1 MKARHEL
8 TDEEESRKKNEHNC
22 YIFLH
27 SPRMVSIFFITS
39 PRGRGGGGGE
49 KKRKRRERGGIERG
63 RKRGGKGQ
71 RGRGWRGRETQR
83 DIDREGGRE
92 GVKEK
97 AGGGGKKERMQF
109 SRRDMSIQCALIL
122 IHRHGQRSVL
132 ISLTT
137 KYSCLKADVRGRR
150 KAAAAFPVVL

>member
-1 MKARHEL
+1 MNL
-8 TDEEESRKKNEHNC
+8 QTRKRVGRKTSTTV
-22 YIFLH
+22 IFSFIRRVWFQFFL
-27 SPRMVSIFFITS
+27 SPL
-39 PRGRGGGGGE
+39 PAAEGGGGE

-63 RKRGGKGQ
+63 RKRGGKGE

-97 AGGGGKKERMQF
+97 EGGGGKKERMQF